1 VSADVGR
8 GNAVR
13 TTNATKKRKRSRP
26 KRLRAATPRQE
37 APVSTLPSGTTPATE
52 TAVVTPAGAAVEPA
66 PRVTAAAKVVTRPP
80 AGVRRATRSY
90 AIALGAIV
98 IIVAALALPR
108 RPMSD
113 GTPTRAA
120 DPRPQSHE
128 GSTDRNSSAHPIV
141 AASTAA
147 AAREFMPTAAPVAHP
162 IAATRAAGEA
172 PKSTPARPAKNL
184 AAVSSAPIPAS
195 TPVAETHAKE
205 DSPADAEPTAT
216 VPASAHSTV
225 ESAGLAQVTIT
236 GCLEISTDEDRFR
249 LTDTDGA
256 SAPKSRSWRT
266 GFLKKRAAP
275 VDLLWP
281 ADTPTPARQVGKRV
295 AATGV
300 LMSRALKVTSVRIV
314 SPSCN

>member
-13 TTNATKKRKRSRP
+13 TKNATKKRKRSRP
-26 KRLRAATPRQE
+26 KRLRLRAATPRQE
-37 APVSTLPSGTTPATE
+37 A
-52 TAVVTPAGAAVEPA
+52 
-66 PRVTAAAKVVTRPP
+66 
-80 AGVRRATRSY
+80 
-90 AIALGAIV
+90 
-98 IIVAALALPR
+98 
-108 RPMSD
+108 
-113 GTPTRAA
+113 
-120 DPRPQSHE
+120 
-128 GSTDRNSSAHPIV
+128 
-141 AASTAA
+141 
-147 AAREFMPTAAPVAHP
+147 
-162 IAATRAAGEA
+162 
-172 PKSTPARPAKNL
+172 STPARPAKNL
-184 AAVSSAPIPAS
+184 AAVSSAPIPAA
-195 TPVAETHAKE
+195 TPVADAHAKE
-205 DSPADAEPTAT
+205 DSPADTEPTGT

-275 VDLLWP
+275 VDLVWP
-281 ADTPTPARQVGKRV
+281 SDTRAPATQVGKRV